1 MDDKRPRSQF
11 TTASQLGE
19 GSKGVSRLFAGPRAV
34 ILCALL
40 FGMALFGACGQG
52 DDEGPAPEPGL
63 TSTAT
68 ALPAVV
74 TYTPVPPTA
83 TNPPLPVP
91 TETSPATPTPTVAAT
106 DEAPAAGATD
116 SGSTDAMA
124 PPASDAQVTV
134 LGEMNIRG
142 GPGTDYE
149 VIGDAVAGEA
159 FAITGKNEEGNWWQ
173 IDFRGEPGWIFA
185 PYVVAADAE
194 DVPVVGM
201 AMAETPVPDEETT
214 ETSPPT
220 EDAIVTVDGD
230 LNVRSGPG
238 EEYDRIGGATAGEEF
253 VITGKSE
260 DGEWWQIDFDDQTG
274 WIYAPFATAANAENV
289 PIVRDSMTET
299 PAPAD
304 TTEPVAPEAGS
315 PVVTMIGDMNVREG
329 PGTDYARIGGAA
341 EGETFAITGKSGDGE
356 WWQISFDGESGWVYA
371 PFVTAA
377 NAENVPT
384 VGGSAAQ
391 SPEEAVATVGGDLNV
406 RDGPGTDY
414 ARIGGANEG
423 EAFAI
428 TGKSA
433 DGEWWQIDFD
443 GESGWIYA
451 PFVNATNAE
460 NVPVVAPPS
469 TQGAQGSASPESD
482 RRTAILGRTGG
493 DALVVEFEE
502 G

>member
-1 MDDKRPRSQF
+1 
-11 TTASQLGE
+11 
-19 GSKGVSRLFAGPRAV
+19 
-34 ILCALL
+34 
-40 FGMALFGACGQG
+40 
-52 DDEGPAPEPGL
+52 
-63 TSTAT
+63 
-68 ALPAVV
+68 
-74 TYTPVPPTA
+74 
-83 TNPPLPVP
+83 
-91 TETSPATPTPTVAAT
+91 
-106 DEAPAAGATD
+106 
-116 SGSTDAMA
+116 MA

-159 FAITGKNEEGNWWQ
+159 FAITGKNEESNWWQ

-201 AMAETPVPDEETT
+201 AMAET
-214 ETSPPT
+214 SPPT
-220 EDAIVTVDGD
+220 EIAIVTVDGD

-238 EEYDRIGGATAGEEF
+238 EEYDRIGGAAAGEEF
-253 VITGKSE
+253 VITGRDE

-274 WIYAPFATAANAENV
+274 WIYAPFVTAANAGNV
-289 PIVRDSMTET
+289 PIVGDSMAET
-299 PAPAD
+299 AAPAD

-329 PGTDYARIGGAA
+329 PGTDYARLGGAA
-341 EGETFAITGKSGDGE
+341 EGETFAITGKSADGD
-356 WWQISFDGESGWVYA
+356 WWQISFEGESGWVYA

-377 NAENVPT
+377 NAENVRT
-384 VGGSAAQ
+384 VGDSSAQA
-391 SPEEAVATVGGDLNV
+391 PVEAVATVGGDLNV

-433 DGEWWQIDFD
+433 DGEWWQISFD

-451 PFVNATNAE
+451 PFVNATDAE

-469 TQGAQGSASPESD
+469 TQEAQGSASPGSD
-482 RRTAILGRTGG
+482 RRTAIGGRTGG
-493 DALVVEFEE
+493 DALVVQFEE
-502 G
+502 E

>member
-1 MDDKRPRSQF
+1 MDDKRPLSQF
-11 TTASQLGE
+11 TTASQLRE
-19 GSKGVSRLFAGPRAV
+19 GSKGVGRLFAGPRAV
-34 ILCALL
+34 ILCTLI
-40 FGMALFGACGQG
+40 FGIALFGACGQG
-52 DDEGPAPEPGL
+52 DDEGPAPEPGP

-74 TYTPVPPTA
+74 TFTPVPPTA

-106 DEAPAAGATD
+106 DEATGAGATD

-124 PPASDAQVTV
+124 PPESDAQVTV

-149 VIGDAVAGEA
+149 VIGDAVAGET

-185 PYVVAADAE
+185 PYVVAADEE

-201 AMAETPVPDEETT
+201 AMA

-238 EEYDRIGGATAGEEF
+238 EDYDRIGGAAAGEEF
-253 VITGKSE
+253 VITGRDE

-274 WIYAPFATAANAENV
+274 WIYAPFVTAANAENV
-289 PIVRDSMTET
+289 PIVGDSMAET

-329 PGTDYARIGGAA
+329 PGTDYARIGGAL
-341 EGETFAITGKSGDGE
+341 EGGTYAITGKSADGE
-356 WWQISFDGESGWVYA
+356 WWQISFEGESGWVYA

-391 SPEEAVATVGGDLNV
+391 TAGEAVATVGGDLNV

-433 DGEWWQIDFD
+433 DGEWWQISFE

-451 PFVNATNAE
+451 PFVTATDAE

-469 TQGAQGSASPESD
+469 TQEAQGSASPDSD
-482 RRTAILGRTGG
+482 GRTAIRVGSGG
-493 DALVVEFEE
+493 DALVVQFEE
-502 G
+502 E